1 MRFTGV
7 CLLTDNVPKLAF
19 FYEKVLL
26 AKADCG
32 MEHAAI
38 CTRGGFLSIHSRKPA
53 ASAGLETASI
63 AHSGSCVLEFAV
75 DDVDAEY
82 NRLRKLGVLFSHPP
96 VTDLRGTRSIWFQD
110 PEGNPIHFLQPM
122 G

>member
-82 NRLRKLGVLFSHPP
+82 NRLRKLGVLFSQPP
-96 VTDLRGTRSIWFQD
+96 VTDFRGTRSIWLQD
-110 PEGNPIHFLQPM
+110 PEGNPIHILQP
-122 G
+122 GG